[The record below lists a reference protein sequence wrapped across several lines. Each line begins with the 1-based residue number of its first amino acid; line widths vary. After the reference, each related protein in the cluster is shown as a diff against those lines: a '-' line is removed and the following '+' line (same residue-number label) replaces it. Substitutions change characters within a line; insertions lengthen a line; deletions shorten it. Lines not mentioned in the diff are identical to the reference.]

1 MLEDRDWR
9 RAPAIAGPT
18 VAGEED
24 WMSARA
30 WHLPAAR
37 GPAASLTAFG
47 SPSGQVFKILVTGP
61 FAAGKTS
68 LIQSVSQTPV
78 VGTDVATSGDE
89 AALKAMTTV
98 AMDFG
103 TFALEGDDVRLLL
116 FGTPGQPRFW
126 FMTDVLKGEV
136 DVVVFVVDA
145 EAVHSH
151 AEAGAAMRALLR
163 DLRVPLVVAVN
174 RCDDAEE
181 AAVLARAL
189 GALASEPAVP
199 CQLIDPDSGRD
210 VVVETLVALLDAL
223 EQPRDAEPRDAGP
236 GDAEPGDADAVD
248 DPALVRVT

>member
-1 MLEDRDWR
+1 
-9 RAPAIAGPT
+9 
-18 VAGEED
+18 
-24 WMSARA
+24 MSARA
-30 WHLPAAR
+30 WQLPTAR
-37 GPAASLTAFG
+37 GLQGPAAPLAELCPTRG
-47 SPSGQVFKILVTGP
+47 HVFKILVTGP

-78 VGTDVATSGDE
+78 VCTDVRTTGDE
-89 AALKAMTTV
+89 ATTKDMTTV

-103 TFALEGDDVRLLL
+103 TFALDDDVRLLL

-126 FMTDVLKGEV
+126 FMTDVLKSEV

-145 EAVHSH
+145 DAADTH
-151 AEAGAAMRALLR
+151 AEAGEAMRALLK

-174 RCDDAEE
+174 RCDHDDE

-210 VVVETLVALLDAL
+210 VVVETLVALLDSMEA
-223 EQPRDAEPRDAGP
+223 AAGAP
-236 GDAEPGDADAVD
+236 DDADDAD
-248 DPALVRVT
+248 LARAR